1 MLQNI
6 KHKIET
12 PFYMSSFPSFF
23 LGCIVR
29 RGFSTRSFQK
39 SKSFSQILSSFTI
52 IFKLHNKHNIEFWK
66 CSWKRLNFWFFFK
79 RIFNGT
85 LIFTRGEQN
94 TPMPEGYI
102 KRLTQRTTNSI
113 LIKNYLISFISLLVF
128 NLKFWT

>member
-1 MLQNI
+1 MFM
-6 KHKIET
+6 KKIELLI
-12 PFYMSSFPSFF
+12 F
-23 LGCIVR
+23 L
-29 RGFSTRSFQK
+29 
-39 SKSFSQILSSFTI
+39 
-52 IFKLHNKHNIEFWK
+52 
-66 CSWKRLNFWFFFK
+66 K

-128 NLKFWT
+128 NLKF